1 MIKITK
7 HNNSVYKLAVYDDN
21 EELLLYEDSV
31 TITKDSTLD
40 ESYIKKVLIM
50 KLLHDNYEI
59 ILDELVDKIQV
70 EDGT

>member
-7 HNNSVYKLAVYDDN
+7 HNNSVYKLAVYADN
-21 EELLLYEDSV
+21 EELLRYEDSV

-40 ESYIKKVLIM
+40 ETSIKKILIM

-59 ILDELVDKIQV
+59 IVDELVDKIQV
-70 EDGT
+70 EYGT